1 MLDTD
6 KNGTACRRLGF
17 NDMVASKFDCC
28 YIGLTFQLCC
38 RLPIEPPQAAATLP
52 LTLQAA
58 ACGG

>member
-28 YIGLTFQLCC
+28 YIGLTLRFS
-38 RLPIEPPQAAATLP
+38 
-52 LTLQAA
+52 
-58 ACGG
+58 GGA